1 MGGGL
6 LDWQREVTGSPVMG
20 RDLGMVAEK
29 DGRPGTEMWSAG
41 HVENKT
47 VAQVMGEER
56 AWSQRFV
63 ECAGETGKKAAGGHV
78 WCDSGGS
85 KWW

>member
-1 MGGGL
+1 
-6 LDWQREVTGSPVMG
+6 
-20 RDLGMVAEK
+20 
-29 DGRPGTEMWSAG
+29 MWSAG
-41 HVENKT
+41 RVENKA
-47 VAQVMGEER
+47 VAQVTGEER